1 MKNQFVWT
9 LWKLHSDPAPVVIRN
24 TDTSISYTIKI
35 TFVIGTI
42 LQFYIHSFWFNKHSE
57 SDQWIAGGTAS
68 AQSRY
73 TMSILSVS
81 SCNYFIICQQST
93 IIYIIH
99 LLWFSAPFRTWPPL
113 TDIIVSSLLMF
124 CFVWDPWQSLRSPP
138 GRHCPPARSSQRCS
152 RIWSLQRMS
161 EVCLKS
167 KYYRYIWMKY
177 SSSQFIWFY
186 LQSVDRNR

>member
-9 LWKLHSDPAPVVIRN
+9 LWKLHSAPAPVVIHN

-42 LQFYIHSFWFNKHSE
+42 LQFYIHSFWFNNHSE
-57 SDQWIAGGTAS
+57 SDHWIAGGTAS

-81 SCNYFIICQQST
+81 SCNYFIMCQQST

-99 LLWFSAPFRTWPPL
+99 LVQNMTEIHPL
-113 TDIIVSSLLMF
+113 AH
-124 CFVWDPWQSLRSPP
+124 RYY
-138 GRHCPPARSSQRCS
+138 
-152 RIWSLQRMS
+152 
-161 EVCLKS
+161 CLKFS
-167 KYYRYIWMKY
+167 DVRLCFRSLAKFEI
-177 SSSQFIWFY
+177 SSWNTLSTSPFQSTVFSY
-186 LQSVDRNR
+186 LKLTEDEVSGVPKNQT

>member
-81 SCNYFIICQQST
+81 SCNYFIMCQQST
-93 IIYIIH
+93 IIYILH
-99 LLWFSAPFRTWPPL
+99 LLCFSGSEH
-113 TDIIVSSLLMF
+113 D
-124 CFVWDPWQSLRSPP
+124 WDPSSHRYYCLNLSDVWFCLRSL
-138 GRHCPPARSSQRCS
+138 AKFEISSWKTLSTSPFQS
-152 RIWSLQRMS
+152 TVFSD
-161 EVCLKS
+161 LKLAEDVRGVPEKQIDIS
-167 KYYRYIWMKY
+167 IYLKF
-177 SSSQFIWFY
+177 SSHYLSDFI
-186 LQSVDRNR
+186 DCK

>member
-93 IIYIIH
+93 IIYILH
-99 LLWFSAPFRTWPPL
+99 LLCFSGSEHDWDP
-113 TDIIVSSLLMF
+113 SSSSQILLF
-124 CFVWDPWQSLRSPP
+124 QVFWCSALLQILGKVWDLLLEDIVHQPVPVNGVLGFEACRGCQRST
-138 GRHCPPARSSQRCS
+138 
-152 RIWSLQRMS
+152 WK
-161 EVCLKS
+161 VNS
-167 KYYRYIWMKY
+167 KYYRYIWMK
-177 SSSQFIWFY
+177 
-186 LQSVDRNR
+186 

>member
-1 MKNQFVWT
+1 MKITQCSCT
-9 LWKLHSDPAPVVIRN
+9 SRHLVIRN

-81 SCNYFIICQQST
+81 SCNYFIMCQQST

-99 LLWFSAPFRTWPPL
+99 L
-113 TDIIVSSLLMF
+113 TDIIVWSLLMF
-124 CFVWDPWQSLRSPP
+124 CFVWDPWQSLRSPL
-138 GRHCPPARSSQRCS
+138 GTHCPPAHSSQRCS
-152 RIWSLQRMS
+152 CIWSLQRMKS
-161 EVCLKS
+161 EVYLKIKPNRLFTVS
-167 KYYRYIWMKY
+167 DFRV
-177 SSSQFIWFY
+177 Y
-186 LQSVDRNR
+186 LR

>member
-99 LLWFSAPFRTWPPL
+99 LLWFSAPFRTWRRY
-113 TDIIVSSLLMF
+113 LLSQILLF
-124 CFVWDPWQSLRSPP
+124 QVCWCSALFEILGKVWDLLLEDIVHQPVPVNGVLGFEAYR
-138 GRHCPPARSSQRCS
+138 GCQRCAWKAN
-152 RIWSLQRMS
+152 IIDTS
-161 EVCLKS
+161 EWNS
-167 KYYRYIWMKY
+167 HPHN
-177 SSSQFIWFY
+177 SSDFIY
-186 LQSVDRNR
+186 GK

>member
-1 MKNQFVWT
+1 MKITQCSCT
-9 LWKLHSDPAPVVIRN
+9 SRHLVIRN

-73 TMSILSVS
+73 TMSILSVL
-81 SCNYFIICQQST
+81 SCNYFIMCQQST

-99 LLWFSAPFRTWPPL
+99 L
-113 TDIIVSSLLMF
+113 TDIIVWSLLMF
-124 CFVWDPWQSLRSPP
+124 CFVWDPWQSLRSPL
-138 GRHCPPARSSQRCS
+138 GTHCPPAHSSQRCS
-152 RIWSLQRMS
+152 RIWSSQRMNL
-161 EVCLKS
+161 EVYLKS
-167 KYYRYIWMKY
+167 IHKK
-177 SSSQFIWFY
+177 FIK
-186 LQSVDRNR
+186 L

>member
-1 MKNQFVWT
+1 MKITQCSCT
-9 LWKLHSDPAPVVIRN
+9 SRHLVIRN

-81 SCNYFIICQQST
+81 SCNYFIMCQQST
-93 IIYIIH
+93 IKYIIH
-99 LLWFSAPFRTWPPL
+99 LLWFSAPFRSILSQILLFEVFWCFALFEILGKVWDLLLEHIVHQPIPVNGVLVFEAYRGWSQRCTWKSN
-113 TDIIVSSLLMF
+113 IIVSSL
-124 CFVWDPWQSLRSPP
+124 SP
-138 GRHCPPARSSQRCS
+138 
-152 RIWSLQRMS
+152 IL
-161 EVCLKS
+161 E
-167 KYYRYIWMKY
+167 
-177 SSSQFIWFY
+177 FIY
-186 LQSVDRNR
+186 GK

>member
-1 MKNQFVWT
+1 MKITQCSCT
-9 LWKLHSDPAPVVIRN
+9 SRHLVIRN

-99 LLWFSAPFRTWPPL
+99 LLWFSAWFRTLLRSILSL
-113 TDIIVSSLLMF
+113 TDIIVWSFLMF
-124 CFVWDPWQSLRSPP
+124 GFASDLWQSSRSPL
-138 GRHCPPARSSQRCS
+138 GTHCPPAHSSQRCS
-152 RIWSLQRMS
+152 CIWSLQRMKS
-161 EVCLKS
+161 VVYLKI
-167 KYYRYIWMKY
+167 KPNRIVY
-177 SSSQFIWFY
+177 SLSPILEFIY
-186 LQSVDRNR
+186 GK